1 LPPVLVVLGFG
12 AGAGVVTGGLKAA
25 RTSMLS
31 WLNVLVVLGFGAG
44 AGVVPAFL
52 KATKTVSLSRP
63 WLIGLLGAGDGA
75 GTVVVRCFK
84 AARTSM
90 LSRPWFEGVLVVL
103 GFGAGAGVVTGG
115 LKAARTSILSS
126 PCIVLPCLIGVGFG
140 FATGAAKAF
149 GSTLKPAA
157 SVKVKM
163 SFLYKVISLKI

>member
-1 LPPVLVVLGFG
+1 VVLGFG

-31 WLNVLVVLGFGAG
+31 SLYVLVVLGFGAG

-52 KATKTVSLSRP
+52 KATKTAALSS
-63 WLIGLLGAGDGA
+63 I
-75 GTVVVRCFK
+75 
-84 AARTSM
+84 
-90 LSRPWFEGVLVVL
+90 WFC
-103 GFGAGAGVVTGG
+103 FGADGV
-115 LKAARTSILSS
+115 
-126 PCIVLPCLIGVGFG
+126 VGFG

-163 SFLYKVISLKI
+163 SFLYKAISLKI